1 MKKYFDL
8 ETVVSVA
15 TLVEIVES
23 DKIYDLL
30 DHVFKRTIESY
41 EYEDSMLKA
50 RSYLWEVYPILK
62 TLMKKDAH
70 CEKCIALLRKDLGSI
85 VTLYP
90 MKKGYRILKETKGYV
105 KTIKDWLLNL
115 FLLSIGAKDGTWTHT
130 ELSTSPSSLRVYQ
143 FRHLRIRKL

>member
-8 ETVVSVA
+8 ETVISVA

-30 DHVFKRTIESY
+30 DHVFKKTIETY
-41 EYEDSMLKA
+41 EYDDSMLKA

-70 CEKCIALLRKDLGSI
+70 CEKCIALLRKDLGSV
-85 VTLYP
+85 VTIYP
-90 MKKGYRILKETKGYV
+90 MKKNYRILKEPKVLV
-105 KTIKDWLLNL
+105 KTIKD
-115 FLLSIGAKDGTWTHT
+115 
-130 ELSTSPSSLRVYQ
+130 
-143 FRHLRIRKL
+143 